1 MYWRDDG
8 CKVNSI
14 ELRLSSSSPIEHHMM
29 KDEFQPP
36 MYLGKLLVSEL
47 SCEVGLKDGLVSL
60 SSNMLIVCVT
70 SLVCVWCSG
79 AAVIAAFTL
88 CPSGALCNST

>member
-1 MYWRDDG
+1 MT
-8 CKVNSI
+8 
-14 ELRLSSSSPIEHHMM
+14 

-47 SCEVGLKDGLVSL
+47 SCEVGLKHGLVSL

-79 AAVIAAFTL
+79 AAVIAAFTYVHQGL
-88 CPSGALCNST
+88 YAILHEHGRLHGAAGKCSQWVEITQE

>member
-1 MYWRDDG
+1 VYWRDDS

-14 ELRLSSSSPIEHHMM
+14 ELRISSSPIEHHMM

-36 MYLGKLLVSEL
+36 MFLGKLLVSEL
-47 SCEVGLKDGLVSL
+47 SCEVGLKHGLVSL